1 LRLALRVGTLSAMPK
16 RSSKTGPK
24 KPKPEDENQV
34 AHRVLGAVLA
44 NSGELKVVP
53 TPKPKNE
60 AAVTLGRLGGA
71 KGGPARAAK
80 LSPKKRAAIAK
91 KAAKARWGAKSR

>member
-1 LRLALRVGTLSAMPK
+1 MPK
-16 RSSKTGPK
+16 RSSTPKTK
-24 KPKPEDENQV
+24 KPKSEDENQV

-53 TPKPKNE
+53 APKPKNE
-60 AAVTLGRLGGA
+60 AAVALGRLGGA

-80 LSPKKRAAIAK
+80 LSSKKRSQIAK
-91 KAAKARWGAKSR
+91 KAAKARWKAREAT